1 MAEKK
6 RFAQGVNVGS
16 SSILVTF
23 VLLCLVTF
31 AALAFVSANSDYKLS
46 KQTAERTTRFYE
58 ANHMAEVFLLNIES
72 QIRMKFNDSNNE
84 SDFYNGIEGVFADN
98 DSVTVEKLDNNEIH
112 LNYSVAISDKQKL
125 DVTLCTSYNDF
136 MNTDSVSIE
145 KWQTVTTYSGDE
157 PTLQDNNINLLF
169 TGE

>member
-6 RFAQGVNVGS
+6 KFAQGVNVGS

-46 KQTAERTTRFYE
+46 QQTADRTTRFYE
-58 ANHMAEVFLLNIES
+58 ANHMAEVFLLNIDS
-72 QIRMKFNDSNNE
+72 QVKMKFNDSASE
-84 SDFYNGIEGVFADN
+84 SDFFNGIEDVFSDN
-98 DSVTVEKLDNNEIH
+98 DSVIIEKQDNGTIH
-112 LNYSVAISDKQKL
+112 LSYSVKISDKQDL
-125 DVTLCTSYNDF
+125 EVTLCTSYSEFKDKG
-136 MNTDSVSIE
+136 TVSIE
-145 KWQTVTTYSGDE
+145 KWQSVTTYTGEE